1 MKRNLM
7 KIQRIPALLGIAL
20 LFNCPA
26 KTLAAPFA
34 LPLRFD
40 SAGTCIG
47 IGSTTHTIET
57 AYGSSL
63 SALPFT
69 GATTYDFY
77 SPPITAAP
85 SLTTADKGGGLL
97 WLTNG
102 STTTDFHVTV
112 RFIFYDFDPA
122 TLTDTLI
129 VDTASSSSTAIKH
142 LQAEKVVPPN
152 ASLPAD
158 FTAIVGHLLHVRA
171 AVTLVSGAVG
181 SASILFNAASGAKG
195 DSVGFLPQNTSAKS
209 WTFGSLA
216 GPPDATITPSSSCIS
231 ANCGL
236 NTASVPPAAGA

>member
-1 MKRNLM
+1 MV
-7 KIQRIPALLGIAL
+7 PACQL
-20 LFNCPA
+20 C
-26 KTLAAPFA
+26 
-34 LPLRFD
+34 PLR
-40 SAGTCIG
+40 
-47 IGSTTHTIET
+47 ET

-216 GPPDATITPSSSCIS
+216 GPPDATITPSSHQCLPQPGPLTPGLSRVEPS
-231 ANCGL
+231 AQGRAPIRL
-236 NTASVPPAAGA
+236 FGPLRPPVQ